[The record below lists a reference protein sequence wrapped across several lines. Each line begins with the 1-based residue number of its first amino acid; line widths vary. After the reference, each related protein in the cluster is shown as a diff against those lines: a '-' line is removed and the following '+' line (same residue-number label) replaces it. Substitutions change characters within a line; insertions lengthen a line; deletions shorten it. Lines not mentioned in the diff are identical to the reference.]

1 MAPRRGC
8 VVTAVQ
14 PVTGF
19 AMGLGIVVGITLLG
33 VADIAFL
40 NQIPVK
46 VVSRF
51 FYIALLIPGG
61 ILVFASIR

>member
-1 MAPRRGC
+1 
-8 VVTAVQ
+8 
-14 PVTGF
+14 
-19 AMGLGIVVGITLLG
+19 MGLAIVVGITLLG